1 MEYSILKKE
10 KTWANIKVQNRAS
23 QANPHK
29 VSADKKHRPTKRGPK
44 KSRNRRSRKEQVM
57 KKESFSEIGFQKAL
71 ALNP

>member
-23 QANPHK
+23 QTDPPKPSHSVK
-29 VSADKKHRPTKRGPK
+29 TKRQK
-44 KSRNRRSRKEQVM
+44 KYAAIPALNKSIPRKESLY
-57 KKESFSEIGFQKAL
+57 EDRFQKAL